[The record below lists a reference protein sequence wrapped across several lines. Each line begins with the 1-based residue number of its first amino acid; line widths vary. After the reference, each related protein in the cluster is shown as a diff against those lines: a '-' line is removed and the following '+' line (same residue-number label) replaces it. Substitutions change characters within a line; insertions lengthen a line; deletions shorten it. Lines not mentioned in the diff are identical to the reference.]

1 LPPTQAE
8 SLEAETQSRCNPH
21 EAGFVAALA
30 AYLLRQG
37 YAPSQLTILTPYC
50 GQQLLIRR
58 ELHEQSARA
67 RASGGGGGGGG
78 GSGGGG
84 GGGGGGGSTSE
95 VHVSTVEQF
104 AGEQSDLVLLSLVRS
119 NETGAIGMLGVDSRV
134 ADALSRAR
142 FGLYIVGNA
151 SLLGAESAL
160 WESVLRLLKQ
170 ARAACMCTARAQYVH
185 STQYARG
192 RCRCKSVQCTR
203 SARTAHARA
212 SVHAR

>member
-67 RASGGGGGGGG
+67 RAS
-78 GSGGGG
+78 GGG